1 MVHKGRRIMTDE
13 STTYDFR
20 LQRKAIKDILSKAPD
35 GMDKNELARLAELNG
50 IKDDDYQNV
59 LANLLNG
66 GHVFIDKSGK
76 IHYVR
81 NE

>member
-1 MVHKGRRIMTDE
+1 MVE

-20 LQRKAIKDILSKAPD
+20 LQRKAVKDILSKAPD

-50 IKDDDYQNV
+50 IKGEDFQKV
-59 LANLLNG
+59 LASFLNS
-66 GHVFIDKSGK
+66 GHAFSDKSGK